1 MAPLR
6 RLKVA
11 AFLLLAVV
19 IVISVV
25 HMVIGLGSAEIIA
38 FVFSPWFVVPG
49 FIVAWLLAPWLFD
62 RQANG

>member
-19 IVISVV
+19 IVISVA
-25 HMVIGLGSAEIIA
+25 HMVIGLGIEIVA
-38 FVFSPWFVVPG
+38 LVFSPWFVVPG
-49 FIVAWLLAPWLFD
+49 FIVAWLLAPWLFG
-62 RQANG
+62 RQANR